1 MRQLLIAVVLATVPV
16 SAAAQTS
23 DGQTLTVA
31 QVIELSKAGL
41 GEEAL
46 LALIEVNRP
55 VFPVD
60 VDTLRR
66 LKDAGVAPNVIVA
79 MIRSG
84 RTEPLPPPELPALP
98 PEPVASTPAAQP
110 PVVVVEHHDEPAVR
124 EAWETFDRLG
134 AVPDARLAAAR
145 LRELG
150 SQRIP
155 RGPRAATRTNPVGLT
170 AREVEVLSLI
180 VEGKRDREIA
190 NQLFLSPRTVAHHVS
205 SILRKLQVCIAQA
218 KAD

>member
-41 GEEAL
+41 GEDAL

-124 EAWETFDRLG
+124 EVPVAYPVYV
-134 AVPDARLAAAR
+134 AVPVHRSHDRNDHHQRPPVVKTEPVFWGWGGKLRPDAWKPAIEPQKDAK
-145 LRELG
+145 
-150 SQRIP
+150 
-155 RGPRAATRTNPVGLT
+155 V
-170 AREVEVLSLI
+170 
-180 VEGKRDREIA
+180 
-190 NQLFLSPRTVAHHVS
+190 PRTPQ
-205 SILRKLQVCIAQA
+205 K
-218 KAD
+218 K